1 LRRRGR
7 RTATEAL
14 TVFCDRP
21 YAGTTTSTVGI
32 TVGKTVGTAVV
43 RNKIRRRIG
52 AILHEAL
59 ASREPVRLLVIARP
73 QAAQA
78 PYTSLQR
85 QLATALAS

>member
-14 TVFCDRP
+14 TIFRDRP
-21 YAGTTTSTVGI
+21 HAGTTTSTVGI
-32 TVGKTVGTAVV
+32 TVGKTVGIAVV

-59 ASREPVRLLVIARP
+59 AAGEPMRLLVIARP

-78 PYTSLQR
+78 PYAALR
-85 QLATALAS
+85 LQLAAALAS